1 MRLCAPP
8 PPLHTPFVCF
18 GELAHSCT
26 PIAPCTPKCSNTG
39 STCACL
45 HTRVPTHVLQCTAH
59 SSSHPCSLTRLWVC
73 VLLHTRAPLHV
84 HTHLLVHCHT
94 PLHTHTRYTWAQ
106 IRACLQP
113 GAHSHSHTVSCTPT
127 PPLHNPSVHTQGC
140 QCACTP
146 TALCTPTSSHIL
158 CRWVWTGL
166 ATLARV
172 AHPRCATH
180 PLALGHCLGHA
191 CTLMHTHTRPLAHP
205 RGVPPDLINP
215 NRPHWPSQ
223 SHPPVPTP

>member
-1 MRLCAPP
+1 MHACTPVCP
-8 PPLHTPFVCF
+8 HTCYSVRPTALLTLVPSHGYGSVC
-18 GELAHSCT
+18 SCT
-26 PIAPCTPKCSNTG
+26 LVHPCMCTPTS
-39 STCACL
+39 L
-45 HTRVPTHVLQCTAH
+45 CTAT
-59 SSSHPCSLTRLWVC
+59 P
-73 VLLHTRAPLHV
+73 
-84 HTHLLVHCHT
+84 

-158 CRWVWTGL
+158 CTWVWTGS

-172 AHPRCATH
+172 AHPRRAIH

-191 CTLMHTHTRPLAHP
+191 CTLTHAHTRPLAHP
-205 RGVPPDLINP
+205 LVMLVLRVGFLLTSLTPTDPIGHPSPTSPDPIAP
-215 NRPHWPSQ
+215 N
-223 SHPPVPTP
+223 

>member
-1 MRLCAPP
+1 MHA
-8 PPLHTPFVCF
+8 
-18 GELAHSCT
+18 CT
-26 PIAPCTPKCSNTG
+26 PMCP
-39 STCACL
+39 
-45 HTRVPTHVLQCTAH
+45 HVLQCMAH
-59 SSSHPCSLTRLWVC
+59 SSSHTCSLTRLWVC
-73 VLLHTRAPLHV
+73 VLLHTRAPPHA

-94 PLHTHTRYTWAQ
+94 PFAHPHPVHVGTDPCTLAAWCALTLTHIVLH
-106 IRACLQP
+106 
-113 GAHSHSHTVSCTPT
+113 AH

-158 CRWVWTGL
+158 CTWVWTGS

-172 AHPRCATH
+172 AHPRRATH

-205 RGVPPDLINP
+205 RCDAGPSCGVPPDLINP